1 MIVAN
6 QQDKRQDRDI
16 LTSINPN
23 HENFNFDVWA
33 KMVRHQMLT
42 VIQNNLSS
50 KKSKTVCVDL
60 AENMSQSPRK
70 KLVLEI
76 K

>member
-1 MIVAN
+1 MIFGN
-6 QQDKRQDRDI
+6 QQDERQDCEI

-23 HENFNFDVWA
+23 HENFNFDIWA

-42 VIQNNLSS
+42 VIQDNLSS

-60 AENMSQSPRK
+60 AKNMSQSPRK
-70 KLVLEI
+70 S
-76 K
+76 

>member
-1 MIVAN
+1 MIVAH
-6 QQDKRQDRDI
+6 QQDERQDCEI

-33 KMVRHQMLT
+33 KMVKHQMLT

-60 AENMSQSPRK
+60 AENMSESSRNK
-70 KLVLEI
+70 ASI
-76 K
+76 

>member
-6 QQDKRQDRDI
+6 RQDERQDCEI

-23 HENFNFDVWA
+23 HENFNFDIWA
-33 KMVRHQMLT
+33 KMVRQQMLT
-42 VIQNNLSS
+42 VIQDNLSS

-60 AENMSQSPRK
+60 AEKRK
-70 KLVLEI
+70 ICLNPPEKS
-76 K
+76 

>member
-1 MIVAN
+1 MILAN
-6 QQDKRQDRDI
+6 QQDKRQDCEI

-33 KMVRHQMLT
+33 KMVKHQMLT

-50 KKSKTVCVDL
+50 KKSKTVCVDV
-60 AENMSQSPRK
+60 AEICLNPPEKS
-70 KLVLEI
+70 
-76 K
+76 